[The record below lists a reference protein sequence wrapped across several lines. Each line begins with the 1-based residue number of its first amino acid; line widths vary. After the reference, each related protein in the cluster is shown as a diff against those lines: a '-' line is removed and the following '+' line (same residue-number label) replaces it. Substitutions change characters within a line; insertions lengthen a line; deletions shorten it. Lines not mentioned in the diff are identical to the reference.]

1 MKTNVTEIQGAWSKG
16 IVLDKH
22 TLSSVCTGYNEYGHP
37 IFDTT
42 RSEVGESLF
51 QLKYRNNWSKIKP
64 LAQAIADSLI
74 NLPQFS
80 FIVPMPPSN
89 PRTKQPVSELAIAL
103 GKILDI
109 PVFNNLLQ
117 KTHNGQ
123 SLKDLATRA
132 EKDAALKDSF
142 SIRDEI
148 QNQGKWDVLLIDDLY
163 HTGASME
170 AACNALKLYNKV
182 NNVYV
187 AALTWR

>member
-148 QNQGKWDVLLIDDLY
+148 RNQGKWDVLLIDDLY